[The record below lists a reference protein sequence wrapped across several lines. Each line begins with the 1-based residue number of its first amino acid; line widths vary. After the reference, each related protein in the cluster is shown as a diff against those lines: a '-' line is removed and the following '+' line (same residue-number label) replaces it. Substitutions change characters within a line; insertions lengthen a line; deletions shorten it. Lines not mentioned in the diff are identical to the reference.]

1 MGRMG
6 RTPCLDRSSPSK
18 ECQRP
23 ITLARARETAQTSNR
38 EVERVPPGPIGL
50 SGGRRLGSLHSV
62 SVILPFPAQDLALH
76 RIDFVSSQRRLLHL
90 RKARAVAG
98 STGMLSDLRR
108 HGDLSGRLGWRPHFL
123 AYCSTKLARYP
134 RAGANGGS
142 GYSCLRGRAGV
153 FPKKERARRQR
164 LSVRFG
170 AMVAELSS

>member
-6 RTPCLDRSSPSK
+6 RTPSLDWSSPSK

-23 ITLARARETAQTSNR
+23 ITLPRAREVAQTSNR
-38 EVERVPPGPIGL
+38 EVERVPPGPIGFNGGVRVASFGIRNPSL
-50 SGGRRLGSLHSV
+50 SRTG
-62 SVILPFPAQDLALH
+62 LALH
-76 RIDFVSSQRRLLHL
+76 RIDFVSSQRWLLHL

-98 STGMLSDLRR
+98 RTGMLSDLGR
-108 HGDLSGRLGWRPHFL
+108 HGNLSGRLGCRPHFL
-123 AYCSTKLARYP
+123 AYCSPELARYL
-134 RAGANGGS
+134 RAGANRSSGS
-142 GYSCLRGRAGV
+142 SCLRGRPGA